1 MQWCHAALLL
11 LFCTEYGVF
20 DAKSHDDIPGVT
32 AKHYTITIISGQ
44 SLPKPGSAEGEI
56 IDPYVRLEV
65 HGLAADKKDFKWAP
79 SYDVHTC

>member
-1 MQWCHAALLL
+1 M
-11 LFCTEYGVF
+11 F

-32 AKHYTITIISGQ
+32 AKHYTVISGQ

-65 HGLAADKKDFKWAP
+65 HGLGADAKDFK
-79 SYDVHTC
+79 